1 MPRFA
6 HIADVH
12 LGFQRDEALQ
22 GVEQDVFESVL
33 QECIDRRVDFVVI
46 SGDLFH
52 VNIPEMRV
60 QKYAFAKF
68 REVHEAGIP
77 VYAVYGSHDF
87 SPVRNSVID
96 LLAATG
102 YITKVSV
109 PAAAAAAAAAAEGPP
124 PQEGGGGDGGDG
136 LLRLGFVT
144 DPKTGAK
151 LAGLPGLKAG
161 VDEKYYDQLDRDALA
176 AEPGFKIFVFH
187 GGYSELRTERG
198 REGEYMPLSKLPP
211 GFDYYAAGHMHAH
224 RIDEYPGDGYPYIVY
239 PGTPFAGYHSD
250 LEENARGQERCMVVA
265 EFDHAVTGVEAV
277 RVGAGIKYAT
287 IYLHATDRTA
297 ESARKELAE
306 RVAEADADGRI
317 VVLRAAGELTAGRPS
332 EVGVPWAVGE
342 LKRMGAVA
350 VKVSSAQL
358 TSIEAKITGEAAE
371 KDRSDIER
379 DVLGENI
386 GEVRSTLDELMGDR
400 GRALAERLL
409 SRLSN
414 EKLDGETAETYS
426 KRILYDALAEL
437 GLGAGP
443 RAPDGGKAAA
453 AAAAAAAEAPPPRP
467 DRVAAQ

>member
-22 GVEQDVFESVL
+22 EVEKRVFESVM

-46 SGDLFH
+46 PGDLFH

-77 VYAVYGSHDF
+77 VYVVYGSHDF

-102 YITKVSV
+102 YIVKVSV
-109 PAAAAAAAAAAEGPP
+109 LAAGPP
-124 PQEGGGGDGGDG
+124 QGGGGSNGGDIDP
-136 LLRLGFVT
+136 LYLEFVT

-161 VDEKYYDQLDRDALA
+161 VDEKYYDQLDRDTLV

-187 GGYSELRTERG
+187 GGYSELRTEKG

-224 RIDEYPGDGYPYIVY
+224 RIDKYPNDGYPYIVY
-239 PGTPFAGYHSD
+239 PGTPFAGYHAD
-250 LEENARGQERCMVVA
+250 LEENARGQARYMVVV
-265 EFDHAVTGVEAV
+265 EFDGKVTGVEPI
-277 RVGAGIKYAT
+277 RVDAGIKYGV
-287 IYLHATDRTA
+287 IDLHATDRTA
-297 ESARKELAE
+297 ESVHKELAKK
-306 RVAEADADGRI
+306 VADLDADGRI
-317 VVLRAAGELTAGRPS
+317 VVLKAAGELTVGRPS
-332 EVGVPWAVGE
+332 EVDVPWAVGE
-342 LKRMGAVA
+342 LKRRGAVA

-358 TSIEAKITGEAAE
+358 TSMDVKITGEAAE
-371 KDRSDIER
+371 RDRADIER

-386 GEVRSTLDELMGDR
+386 GEVRSAPPELMGDR
-400 GRALAERLL
+400 GKELAERLL
-409 SRLSN
+409 TRLSN

-426 KRILYDALAEL
+426 KRILHDALAEL
-437 GLGAGP
+437 GLGQGP
-443 RAPDGGKAAA
+443 RAPDGGAT
-453 AAAAAAAEAPPPRP
+453 PPRVE
-467 DRVAAQ
+467 RVD

>member
-22 GVEQDVFESVL
+22 DIEREIFESVL

-46 SGDLFH
+46 PGDLFH

-77 VYAVYGSHDF
+77 VYVVYGSHDF

-109 PAAAAAAAAAAEGPP
+109 PAAAP
-124 PQEGGGGDGGDG
+124 PQGCDGDANNGGEDD

-151 LAGLPGLKAG
+151 LAGIPGLKAG
-161 VDEKYYDQLDRDALA
+161 VDEKYYDRLDRDALA

-224 RIDEYPGDGYPYIVY
+224 RIDEYPADGYPYIVY

-250 LEENARGQERCMVVA
+250 IEENARGQERCMVVV
-265 EFDHAVTGVEAV
+265 EFDGGVTGVEPV
-277 RVGAGIKYAT
+277 KVGAGIRYAT
-287 IYLHATDRTA
+287 IDLHATDRTA
-297 ESARKELAE
+297 ESVRKELA
-306 RVAEADADGRI
+306 RKVAETDADGRI

-332 EVGVPWAVGE
+332 EVDVPWAVAE
-342 LKRMGAVA
+342 LRKKGAVA

-358 TSIEAKITGEAAE
+358 TSIEVTITGEAAE
-371 KDRSDIER
+371 RDRADIER

-400 GRALAERLL
+400 GRDLAERLL

-426 KRILYDALAEL
+426 KRILHDALAEL
-437 GLGAGP
+437 GLGPGP
-443 RAPDGGKAAA
+443 RRLAPGGGAAA
-453 AAAAAAAEAPPPRP
+453 APPRE
-467 DRVAAQ
+467 DRVGAQ

>member
-22 GVEQDVFESVL
+22 GVEQRVFESVL

-52 VNIPEMRV
+52 MNIPEMRV

-77 VYAVYGSHDF
+77 VYVVYGSHDF

-109 PAAAAAAAAAAEGPP
+109 PAAEAGQPP
-124 PQEGGGGDGGDG
+124 PQEGVDNNNNNDDG

-144 DPKTGAK
+144 DPRTGAK

-161 VDEKYYDQLDRDALA
+161 VDEKYYDRLDRDALD

-198 REGEYMPLSKLPP
+198 REGEYMPLSKLPR

-250 LEENARGQERCMVVA
+250 LEENARGQERCMVVV
-265 EFDHAVTGVEAV
+265 EFDRAVTGVEAV
-277 RVGAGIKYAT
+277 RVGADIRYAT
-287 IYLHATDRTA
+287 IDLHATDRTA
-297 ESARKELAE
+297 ESARKELAKK
-306 RVAEADADGRI
+306 VDDLDADGRI

-332 EVGVPWAVGE
+332 DVGVPWAVGE
-342 LKRMGAVA
+342 LKRRGAVA

-358 TSIEAKITGEAAE
+358 TSIEIKITGEAAE
-371 KDRSDIER
+371 QDRSDIER

-386 GEVRSTLDELMGDR
+386 GEVRSTLKELMGDS

-426 KRILYDALAEL
+426 KRILHDALAEL

-443 RAPDGGKAAA
+443 RAPGGAAA
-453 AAAAAAAEAPPPRP
+453 AAAAAAPPPQP

>member
-109 PAAAAAAAAAAEGPP
+109 PAAAAAAGGPP
-124 PQEGGGGDGGDG
+124 PQEGGGGGDDG

-161 VDEKYYDQLDRDALA
+161 VDEKYYDRLDRDALA

-211 GFDYYAAGHMHAH
+211 GFDNYAAGHMHAH

-265 EFDHAVTGVEAV
+265 QFDRKVTGVKTV

-297 ESARKELAE
+297 ESARKELAKM
-306 RVAEADADGRI
+306 VAETDAGGRI

-342 LKRMGAVA
+342 LKKKGAVA

-358 TSIEAKITGEAAE
+358 SSMEVKITGEAAE
-371 KDRSDIER
+371 RDRADIER

-386 GEVRSTLDELMGDR
+386 GEVRSTLDELMGDS

-426 KRILYDALAEL
+426 KRILCDALAEL
-437 GLGAGP
+437 GLGIGAGRREP
-443 RAPDGGKAAA
+443 GGGA
-453 AAAAAAAEAPPPRP
+453 APPSREDGVP
-467 DRVAAQ
+467 AQ

>member
-22 GVEQDVFESVL
+22 DIEQGVFESVL
-33 QECIDRRVDFVVI
+33 QECIDRRVDFVVVP
-46 SGDLFH
+46 GDLFH

-77 VYAVYGSHDF
+77 VYVVYGSHDF

-109 PAAAAAAAAAAEGPP
+109 LAEDA
-124 PQEGGGGDGGDG
+124 PQEDGGTGDAP
-136 LLRLGFVT
+136 LRLGFVT

-151 LAGLPGLKAG
+151 LAGIPGLKAG
-161 VDEKYYDQLDRDALA
+161 VDEKYYDRLDRDALA

-250 LEENARGQERCMVVA
+250 LEENARGQKRYMVVV
-265 EFDHAVTGVEAV
+265 EFGRGAPRVETV
-277 RVGAGIKYAT
+277 QVGAGIQYAT
-287 IYLHATDRTA
+287 IDLHATDRTA
-297 ESARKELAE
+297 ESVRKELAKK
-306 RVAEADADGRI
+306 VAETDAAGRI
-317 VVLRAAGELTAGRPS
+317 VVIRAAGELTAGRPS

-342 LKRMGAVA
+342 LKKKGAVA

-358 TSIEAKITGEAAE
+358 SSMDVKITGEAAE
-371 KDRSDIER
+371 RDRADIER

-386 GEVRSTLDELMGDR
+386 GEVRSTLDELMGDS

-426 KRILYDALAEL
+426 KRILCDALAEL
-437 GLGAGP
+437 GLGLGAGRREP
-443 RAPDGGKAAA
+443 GGGA
-453 AAAAAAAEAPPPRP
+453 APPRREDGVP
-467 DRVAAQ
+467 AQ

>member
-22 GVEQDVFESVL
+22 EVEKRVFESVM

-46 SGDLFH
+46 PGDLFH

-77 VYAVYGSHDF
+77 VYVVYGSHDF

-109 PAAAAAAAAAAEGPP
+109 LAAGPP
-124 PQEGGGGDGGDG
+124 QGGGGSNSGDIDP
-136 LLRLGFVT
+136 LYLEFVT

-161 VDEKYYDQLDRDALA
+161 VDEKYYDQLDRDTLA
-176 AEPGFKIFVFH
+176 AEPGFKIFLFH

-224 RIDEYPGDGYPYIVY
+224 RIDKYPNDGYPYIVY
-239 PGTPFAGYHSD
+239 PGTPFAGYHAD
-250 LEENARGQERCMVVA
+250 LEENARGQARYMVVV
-265 EFDHAVTGVEAV
+265 EFDGKVTGVEPI
-277 RVGAGIKYAT
+277 RVDAGIKYGV
-287 IYLHATDRTA
+287 IDLHATDRTA
-297 ESARKELAE
+297 ESVHKELAKK
-306 RVAEADADGRI
+306 VADLDADGRI
-317 VVLRAAGELTAGRPS
+317 VVLKAAGELTVGRPS
-332 EVGVPWAVGE
+332 EVDVPWAVGE
-342 LKRMGAVA
+342 LKRRGAVA

-358 TSIEAKITGEAAE
+358 TSMDVKITGEAAE
-371 KDRSDIER
+371 RDRADIER

-386 GEVRSTLDELMGDR
+386 GEVRSAPPELMGDR
-400 GRALAERLL
+400 GKELAERLL
-409 SRLSN
+409 TRLSN

-426 KRILYDALAEL
+426 KRILHDALAEL
-437 GLGAGP
+437 GLGLGP
-443 RAPDGGKAAA
+443 RAPDGGAT
-453 AAAAAAAEAPPPRP
+453 PPRVE
-467 DRVAAQ
+467 RVD

>member
-22 GVEQDVFESVL
+22 EVEQRVFESVL
-33 QECIDRRVDFVVI
+33 EECIDRRVDFVVI
-46 SGDLFH
+46 PGDLFH

-77 VYAVYGSHDF
+77 VYVVYGSHDF

-102 YITKVSV
+102 YIVKVSV
-109 PAAAAAAAAAAEGPP
+109 PAAGPP
-124 PQEGGGGDGGDG
+124 QGGADDGGGSAGGGSADDDG

-161 VDEKYYDQLDRDALA
+161 VDEKYYDRLDRDSLA
-176 AEPGFKIFVFH
+176 AESGFKIFVFH
-187 GGYSELRTERG
+187 GGYSELRTEKG
-198 REGEYMPLSKLPP
+198 REGEYMPLSKLPA

-224 RIDEYPGDGYPYIVY
+224 RIDKYPNDGYPYIVY
-239 PGTPFAGYHSD
+239 PGTPFAGYHAD
-250 LEENARGQERCMVVA
+250 LEENARGQERYMVIV
-265 EFDHAVTGVEAV
+265 EFDGRVTGVEPVKV
-277 RVGAGIKYAT
+277 RAGIEYAV
-287 IYLHATDRTA
+287 IDLHATDRTA
-297 ESARKELAE
+297 ESVHKELAKK
-306 RVAEADADGRI
+306 VADLDAEGKI
-317 VVLRAAGELTAGRPS
+317 VVLKATGELTVGRPS
-332 EVGVPWAVGE
+332 EVDVPWAVGE
-342 LKRMGAVA
+342 LKRRGAVA

-358 TSIEAKITGEAAE
+358 TSMDVKITGEAAE
-371 KDRSDIER
+371 RDRADIER
-379 DVLGENI
+379 EVLGENI

-400 GRALAERLL
+400 GKVLAERLL
-409 SRLSN
+409 TRLSN

-426 KRILYDALAEL
+426 KRILHDALAEL
-437 GLGAGP
+437 GLGIGLGRGP
-443 RAPDGGKAAA
+443 PRGPDGG
-453 AAAAAAAEAPPPRP
+453 EPPPPRA
-467 DRVAAQ
+467 DGVDAQ

>member
-22 GVEQDVFESVL
+22 EVEKRIFESVM

-46 SGDLFH
+46 PGDLFH

-77 VYAVYGSHDF
+77 VYVVYGSHDF

-109 PAAAAAAAAAAEGPP
+109 LAAGPP
-124 PQEGGGGDGGDG
+124 QGGASTGGSGSSGDIDP
-136 LLRLGFVT
+136 LYLEFVT

-161 VDEKYYDQLDRDALA
+161 VDEKYYDQLDRDTLA

-198 REGEYMPLSKLPP
+198 REGEYMPLSKLPA

-224 RIDEYPGDGYPYIVY
+224 RIDKYPNDGYPYIVY
-239 PGTPFAGYHSD
+239 PGTPFAGYHAD
-250 LEENARGQERCMVVA
+250 LEENARGQDRYMVVV
-265 EFDHAVTGVEAV
+265 EFDGKVTGVKPI
-277 RVGAGIKYAT
+277 RVDAGIKYGV
-287 IYLHATDRTA
+287 IDLHATDRTA
-297 ESARKELAE
+297 ESVRKELAKK
-306 RVAEADADGRI
+306 VADMDAAERI
-317 VVLRAAGELTAGRPS
+317 VVLKAAGELTVGRPS
-332 EVGVPWAVGE
+332 EVDVPWAVGE
-342 LKRMGAVA
+342 LKRRGAVA

-358 TSIEAKITGEAAE
+358 TSMDVKITGEAAE
-371 KDRSDIER
+371 RDRADIER

-386 GEVRSTLDELMGDR
+386 GEVRSAPPELMGDK

-409 SRLSN
+409 TRLSN

-426 KRILYDALAEL
+426 KRILRDALAEL
-437 GLGAGP
+437 ELGLELGLGP
-443 RAPDGGKAAA
+443 RAPDGGA
-453 AAAAAAAEAPPPRP
+453 APP
-467 DRVAAQ
+467 RVERVD